1 MSSLEI
7 AVEGLQGVAE
17 GALVKLSGQLD
28 QPTLDKFLSELSRV
42 KEQGTKRLVLDMQ
55 GVSYANSTALG
66 ALVTQADT
74 FREAGGAFALLAPQP
89 KVNLI
94 IEMLGLNA
102 VFPIFNT
109 LEEAVVHL
117 SSSAARPVGAP
128 RAGQFP
134 IRSGCSGCGLV
145 LEFAR
150 PGRYRC
156 PHCGFLY
163 RVDESGQLAGAR
175 ARGGRPIEITVPCE
189 PRVLAAFAEFVAALP
204 AWEGFEADER
214 ARLREAIEEVA
225 HVIHQQAYGGN
236 ERAAFHAL
244 VVCRDEELALRFADY
259 GKPLSADAFP
269 MAASVM
275 RDFEHRPHPA
285 RGNYLKMA
293 LGRG

>member
-7 AVEGLQGVAE
+7 AVESLSGVDD
-17 GALVKLSGQLD
+17 GALVKVTGQLD
-28 QPTLDKFLSELSRV
+28 QPTLDKFLSELGQVRQRGARRV
-42 KEQGTKRLVLDMQ
+42 LLDMQ

-109 LEEAVVHL
+109 LEDAVAHL
-117 SSSAARPVGAP
+117 SSSAARPAQAP
-128 RAGQFP
+128 RAGEFP

-145 LEFAR
+145 LEFAG

-175 ARGGRPIEITVPCE
+175 ARGGRPIEMTVPCE
-189 PRVLAAFAEFVAALP
+189 PRVLEAFADFVAALP
-204 AWEGFEADER
+204 GWEGFDEGER
-214 ARLREAIEEVA
+214 ARLREAIEEVVQ
-225 HVIHQQAYGGN
+225 VIHQQAYGGN
-236 ERAAFHAL
+236 DQAAFHAL
-244 VVCRDEELALRFADY
+244 VVCRDEELALRFADH

-269 MAASVM
+269 RAASLM
-275 RDFEHRPHPA
+275 GDFEHRPHPT
-285 RGNYLKMA
+285 RGNYLKMT
-293 LGRG
+293 LRQD